1 VNLGVLQTAHSIF
14 KRWRH
19 QFESN
24 ALLSEIKYVMETFS
38 PAYLEFF
45 KAIDGLVDQ
54 NAGNAS
60 VLTVL
65 METILLLV
73 KIFFSLNCQDLPE
86 FFEDHMQEFMTIFHK
101 YLIYQN
107 PLLQTDSSEAGVLE
121 KVKTVICE
129 IIDMYASRYESDFTQ
144 MPQFVEIIWTLL
156 TSTSSDPCND
166 VLVSK
171 AISFLTSVVKH
182 ERHRQLFES
191 ENVMNSI
198 CSQIVLP
205 NMMLRGLWFW
215 KN

>member
-1 VNLGVLQTAHSIF
+1 
-14 KRWRH
+14 
-19 QFESN
+19 
-24 ALLSEIKYVMETFS
+24 METFS

-54 NAGNAS
+54 NAGNGP
-60 VLTVL
+60 VLTTL
-65 METILLLV
+65 METTLLLV
-73 KIFFSLNCQDLPE
+73 KIFYSLNCQDLPE
-86 FFEDHMQEFMTIFHK
+86 FFEDHMQEFMTFFHK

-107 PLLQTDSSEAGVLE
+107 PLLQTDTSEAGVVE

-129 IIDMYASRYESDFTQ
+129 IIDMYASRYESDFKQ

-156 TSTSSDPCND
+156 TSTSNEPCND

-205 NMMLRGLWFW
+205 NMMLRGWSFFL
-215 KN
+215 